1 MPKYLVQLTPE
12 GGPDGTRV
20 VDAHQAVISES
31 GAIAFFDADD
41 DLIAAFNSFQVVV
54 DLDHYATIEADTAA
68 LFAESTD

>member
-20 VDAHQAVISES
+20 VDANQAIIYDS
-31 GAIAFFDADD
+31 GAVAFFDADD

-54 DLDHYATIEADTAA
+54 DLAHYATIESDTAA